1 MSGTNSTCVNTLT
14 YLVLWTFLPQCTIFC
29 FDHQF
34 CLLMSLVPCLLC
46 MLCQAWEQ
54 GAERLSDQQLL
65 CCRDVRQRLSRG
77 DFATEHGV
85 NEFNWCHHRGGKWWG
100 KQGMMPLPEELKD
113 YKHFLTMV
121 MCDLSAGW
129 KGLGYGRAVK
139 QFELSCTCCDC
150 KSDFL
155 AIPNSTKC
163 SRCCH

>member
-1 MSGTNSTCVNTLT
+1 
-14 YLVLWTFLPQCTIFC
+14 
-29 FDHQF
+29 
-34 CLLMSLVPCLLC
+34 
-46 MLCQAWEQ
+46 
-54 GAERLSDQQLL
+54 
-65 CCRDVRQRLSRG
+65 
-77 DFATEHGV
+77 
-85 NEFNWCHHRGGKWWG
+85 
-100 KQGMMPLPEELKD
+100 MMPLPEELKD

-163 SRCCH
+163 SRWCHERDGEWQCFHKHVATPEVLEKMECEAAELKAAQEVELSILWKRNQKWLLMTWILRFQQQLKMKHTIHSF